1 MLHFLRLK
9 ATHQQSPSSL
19 LIRSMKF
26 IAFSLAV
33 AIAYSIAANLSVS
46 FATLPGKVTAVWI
59 PSGFA
64 TALVVWF
71 GVKTLPGI
79 ALGSMFASLPDFLTM
94 NPPLSLP
101 NFIFINMAIAVANCL
116 EPTVNI
122 SILKW
127 LTGSLPAFNQL
138 RSVVNFILSMLVGP
152 LISATIGITSLS
164 LIQSSPWE
172 NYGFSWLTWY
182 LSTTVAGLLF
192 TPPLLLW
199 QQQAWFKL
207 RLHWIEIALTC
218 GINLG
223 LIWIIFIQGYPLE
236 YIFLP
241 LLMWNVFRSGS
252 LFTSLFVSFIS
263 IIAIWATA
271 RGFGP
276 YVSSS
281 PTRSL
286 LLLQSFM
293 AVCSITNLV
302 LAAVVHERKSA
313 ELALANTLASL
324 EQQVESRTAEL
335 QENKAIVDGFFSSA
349 PVGLGIIDQQFQ
361 YVQVNQLLADWNGA
375 SIDDPLGKTIQQ
387 IIPDLATNLGYIH
400 QYVLSFGQPILNREE
415 TRIVS
420 GQPEDNQT
428 WLMSYFPILDAQ
440 QQPFKVGMIV
450 TEISDRKRLEVQL
463 KRQAR
468 EDQLTAISNRLHFK
482 EASELEWRRCKRN
495 QKPFSLILLDIDEFK
510 KYNDTYGH
518 VAGDACL
525 VQVAKLLLTVVGRAG
540 DLVARYGGEEF
551 IILLPETDAMGAA
564 HVAELV
570 RKSLQ
575 ERQIPHGGS
584 AVCGYVTVSLGVATC
599 VPNASLQVDDVIQAA
614 DEALYEAKRQ
624 GRDCVKLVSI
634 GSGASKAID

>member
-1 MLHFLRLK
+1 MLHFFHFK
-9 ATHQQSPSSL
+9 ASHQQSPKSWL
-19 LIRSMKF
+19 VRSVRF
-26 IAFSLAV
+26 IAFSLV
-33 AIAYSIAANLSVS
+33 IAICYGITADLSVS
-46 FATLPGKVTAVWI
+46 FATLPGKVTAVWL

-64 TALVVWF
+64 TALVAWF
-71 GVKTLPGI
+71 GIGALPGI
-79 ALGSMFASLPDFLTM
+79 ALGSIFASLPDFLTM
-94 NPPLSLP
+94 NPPPALP
-101 NFIFINMAIAVANCL
+101 NLIFINIAIAIANCL

-122 SILKW
+122 FILKR

-138 RSVVNFILSMLVGP
+138 RSVVTFIFSMLIGP

-164 LIQSSPWE
+164 LIQASPWE
-172 NYGFSWLTWY
+172 SYSFSWFTWY
-182 LSTTVAGLLF
+182 LSTMVAGLLF

-199 QQQAWFKL
+199 QQQVWFKL
-207 RLHWIEIALTC
+207 RWQWIEIAMTL
-218 GINLG
+218 GIGLG
-223 LIWIIFIQGYPLE
+223 LSWIIFIKGYPIE

-252 LFTSLFVSFIS
+252 LFTSLFVSLVS

-271 RGFGP
+271 NGLGP
-276 YVSSS
+276 YISSS
-281 PTRSL
+281 STRSL

-293 AVCSITNLV
+293 AVCSGTNLV
-302 LAAVVHERKSA
+302 LAAVVHERKAA
-313 ELALANTLASL
+313 ELALSKTLASL

-335 QENKAIVDGFFSSA
+335 QESKAIVDGFFSAA
-349 PVGLGIIDQQFQ
+349 PVGLGIIDQHFQ
-361 YVQVNQLLADWNGA
+361 YVQINQLLADWNGA
-375 SIDDPLGKTIQQ
+375 SIKDHLEQSIQQ
-387 IIPDLATNLGYIH
+387 IIPDLATNLGYVH

-440 QQPFKVGMIV
+440 QEPSKVGMIV

-518 VAGDACL
+518 VGGDACL
-525 VQVAKLLLTVVGRAG
+525 VQVAQLLLRVVGRAG

-551 IILLPETDAMGAA
+551 IILLPETDATGAA

-575 ERQIPHGGS
+575 ERQIPHSGS
-584 AVCGYVTVSLGVATC
+584 SVCGYVTVSLGVATC
-599 VPNASLQVDDVIQAA
+599 VPNAILQVDDVIQAA

-634 GSGASKAID
+634 G